1 MKVEDLGL
9 GANPTPMMIAQKR
22 RSLAVSM
29 KTTPGRKSATPKTP
43 PPRAAAPAP
52 SPAPTRA
59 AAPPKN
65 IVKEEPEVKPAL
77 MSPAAERRKSAALSK
92 QQQSPAALP
101 KKAAAVVVPEPVK
114 TSVGRSPRGQAKIE
128 AQLAAP
134 QAGFPGLEDTKIY
147 LVEGK
152 QIENNWF
159 RNFIFSKIQ

>member
-43 PPRAAAPAP
+43 PPRAVAP
-52 SPAPTRA
+52 SPAPTRN
-59 AAPPKN
+59 AAPPNK
-65 IVKEEPEVKPAL
+65 IVKEEPEVKLAL
-77 MSPAAERRKSAALSK
+77 LSPAAERRKSAALSK

-101 KKAAAVVVPEPVK
+101 KKAAAVGAPEPVK
-114 TSVGRSPRGQAKIE
+114 ASVGRSPRGQAKIE

-147 LVEGK
+147 LAEGFLISFL
-152 QIENNWF
+152 QSF
-159 RNFIFSKIQ
+159 T